1 MQFRMSPAP
10 FQRGKRSTLGIM
22 LELSVVLIVVWLAAI
37 VFYFVKGEPTWGVRA
52 ILVGAIGLVT
62 AFITDALVALILKK
76 KGKEIL
82 TYVARSY
89 SYVTAIIF
97 ALIVPA
103 SVPYF
108 ALIFC
113 VVFAIV
119 IAKVIFGGFGY
130 NIVNP
135 AGVTRIIAGTA
146 FSLGVVAIPD
156 LVVSGATITTAINWT
171 TGAVPAVFSQMD
183 LFLGNYVGA
192 MGETMTFLLVLAGIY
207 LSIRK
212 VIDFRLS
219 LSYILSIY
227 VFAVIL
233 GFVLKIEFPF
243 TYALTHIL
251 VGGAMFGAVF
261 MVTDPVTTP
270 TSQLGKIIFG
280 IGAGA
285 ITVLIRV
292 SGSLPEG
299 VVFSIVLMN
308 LVVPLID
315 HAIAGQTSDKLP
327 KKWAILA
334 LVFVI
339 ALAVNIGALWIGG
352 VI

>member
-22 LELSVVLIVVWLAAI
+22 LELSAVLLVVWIAAI
-37 VFYFVKGEPTWGVRA
+37 VFYFIKDESAWAVRV
-52 ILVGAIGLVT
+52 ILVGAIAIVS
-62 AFITDALVALILKK
+62 AFLTDVVVALCLKK
-76 KGKEIL
+76 KGKEIFKYFL
-82 TYVARSY
+82 HSY

-103 SVPYF
+103 SIPYF
-108 ALIFC
+108 ALVFS

-130 NIVNP
+130 NVVNP
-135 AGVTRIIAGTA
+135 AAITRIIAGSSFA
-146 FSLGVVAIPD
+146 LGIVAIPD
-156 LVVSGATITTAINWT
+156 LIVSGATVTTSINWV
-171 TGAVPAVFSQMD
+171 TGAVPSVFSQLD
-183 LFLGNYVGA
+183 LFMGNYVGA
-192 MGETMTFLLVLAGIY
+192 IGETMTFLLIIAGVYLA
-207 LSIRK
+207 IRK
-212 VIDFRLS
+212 VIDYRLPV
-219 LSYILSIY
+219 SYLLSIF
-227 VFAVIL
+227 VLALIL
-233 GFVLKIEFPF
+233 GFVLKIQYPI
-243 TYALTHIL
+243 TYAITHLL

-308 LVVPLID
+308 LLTPIID
-315 HAIAGQTSDKLP
+315 RAISGQTSDKLV
-327 KKWAILA
+327 KKYGLIA
-334 LVFVI
+334 LVFIIAI
-339 ALAVNIGALWIGG
+339 ALNIGALWLGG
-352 VI
+352 VL